1 MGDALASLEALYVF
15 LTTNLSALQA
25 AFPKDPEKSA
35 FMTQYVLARKNYWD
49 CIDGTFHDDD
59 PQVVALV
66 NQMKSEQSAVEK
78 DFKTLSDLTKTLND
92 ITTAVGVGA
101 KLATLVA

>member
-15 LTTNLSALQA
+15 LTTNLSAFQA

-35 FMTQYVLARKNYWD
+35 FMSQYVQARKNYWD
-49 CIDGTFHDDD
+49 CIDATFHDDD

-66 NQMKSEQSAVEK
+66 KQIKTEQTSVEK
-78 DFKTLSDLTKTLND
+78 DFKTLSDLAKTLND
-92 ITTAVGVGA
+92 ITTAVDVGS
-101 KLATLVA
+101 KLATFAV